1 MMMLCLYYHYLDKA
15 IKEILVGSVNKL
27 DLVLKVE
34 RITVQG
40 RIAGLALVEE
50 KIKKPSGVFGGGANT
65 RPSGGFGGGE
75 NKKPSGV
82 FGGGDN
88 TRPSGGF
95 GGGEN
100 KKPSGVFG
108 GGDNTRPSAGFGG
121 GENKKPSG

>member
-15 IKEILVGSVNKL
+15 IKEILVGLVRKL

-50 KIKKPSGVFGGGANT
+50 RKKPSDGFGGGGENT

-75 NKKPSGV
+75 NKK
-82 FGGGDN
+82 
-88 TRPSGGF
+88 
-95 GGGEN
+95 
-100 KKPSGVFG
+100 
-108 GGDNTRPSAGFGG
+108 
-121 GENKKPSG
+121 